1 MSQIGVSSEWIS
13 GTGHHN
19 VPTFQVACYTVAHA
33 TLVLKDSVAGLE
45 LCLGILLLRVT
56 SNISNF
62 ILSQVTI
69 LNNKLRQKDWNP
81 EWQTQLMIN
90 TKISRCM
97 SPAEYTEKATLA
109 HELLWYKKGISAR
122 ARVVARSHAPAVR
135 RGDRWRLR
143 RPALFCRD
151 RERRLKKREE
161 MRTYIFFLLTT
172 CGPFIFYFV
181 KMHGFVYL

>member
-1 MSQIGVSSEWIS
+1 
-13 GTGHHN
+13 
-19 VPTFQVACYTVAHA
+19 
-33 TLVLKDSVAGLE
+33 LKDSVAGLE